1 MPVSKSKSKKTK
13 VAPSSLSRKSNSRSR
28 SRSRSRSITHDSSK
42 TISRKQR
49 KRNRKLSRKKR
60 IEKLNKQSAD
70 LPASASCMSKGVAC
84 AAGCGG
90 IAAVSGCTAF
100 GGKKR
105 KAKKKRRSMCTR
117 LTTKECKQ
125 PRYTKRCKVTK
136 SKNKGKHSKR
146 PHCRTRKN
154 KRSK

>member
-1 MPVSKSKSKKTK
+1 
-13 VAPSSLSRKSNSRSR
+13 
-28 SRSRSRSITHDSSK
+28 
-42 TISRKQR
+42 
-49 KRNRKLSRKKR
+49 LSRKKR

>member
-28 SRSRSRSITHDSSK
+28 SRSIAHDSSK

-70 LPASASCMSKGVAC
+70 FPASTSCMSKGVAC